1 VCPSH
6 ILLQTMTWY
15 EIPWELSENGSI
27 KQHFRQFYKSIKA
40 SLCVPQPWCQIS
52 LPTHYQKLHMVEY
65 HMQLRAEG
73 ALFLFVHQI
82 ICINISWH
90 VNTISNINVLVCLAK
105 QVKCLRG
112 PSFRISFF
120 PPMQD
125 VLVWATIKHSICTSE
140 KTSCQLTSPIKP
152 PLVLSCL
159 FPLAILPFITAYGT
173 QAITCPLL
181 KRKLIRIH
189 IYNLEMWTPGTWN
202 DLFVTKDIDFTPV
215 CNLRLNSDK
224 CTHDS
229 HLIAPRFP
237 SQHVWTML

>member
-1 VCPSH
+1 
-6 ILLQTMTWY
+6 MTWY

-112 PSFRISFF
+112 PSFPGISFF
-120 PPMQD
+120 SSH
-125 VLVWATIKHSICTSE
+125 AGCTGLSHN
-140 KTSCQLTSPIKP
+140 KTLHLHLWENI
-152 PLVLSCL
+152 LSVN
-159 FPLAILPFITAYGT
+159 IS
-173 QAITCPLL
+173 
-181 KRKLIRIH
+181 
-189 IYNLEMWTPGTWN
+189 N
-202 DLFVTKDIDFTPV
+202 
-215 CNLRLNSDK
+215 
-224 CTHDS
+224 
-229 HLIAPRFP
+229 
-237 SQHVWTML
+237 